1 LFPTF
6 VGGTWKIDVK
16 QVLVKFF
23 VILSPMLRVKL
34 VILSYKG
41 LLLNTN
47 LRPAPSKANIATPEI
62 V

>member
-1 LFPTF
+1 
-6 VGGTWKIDVK
+6 VWKIDEK

-23 VILSPMLRVKL
+23 AILSPMLCVKL

-47 LRPAPSKANIATPEI
+47 LSPAPSKGNRATPEI